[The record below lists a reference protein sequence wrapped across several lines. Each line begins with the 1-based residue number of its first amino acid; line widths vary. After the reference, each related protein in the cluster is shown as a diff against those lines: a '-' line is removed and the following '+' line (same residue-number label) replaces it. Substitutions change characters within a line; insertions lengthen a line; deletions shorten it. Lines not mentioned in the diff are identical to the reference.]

1 MTNEEI
7 KKMSWQVNSE
17 HDIYD
22 AIVGWDY
29 HRFACVM
36 SDNTIQIFT
45 GMCDETYD
53 GQINQHLDCLNDSL
67 PYSVDDIVM
76 WIEVPDVKKK

>member
-1 MTNEEI
+1 MNNKEI
-7 KKMSWQVNSE
+7 KKMSWKVNSE

-22 AIVGWDY
+22 AIVGWDH
-29 HRFACVM
+29 HRFVCVM

-45 GMCDETYD
+45 GICDETCD
-53 GQINQHLDCLNDSL
+53 GQINPHLDCLNDD
-67 PYSVDDIVM
+67 YDTDDIVM